1 LLARVA
7 KRIALAAFAGRHRG
21 GWLYSGPPA
30 TAAPL
35 AVLYRR
41 FALSLAVLAAL
52 IVSGA
57 LGYAWLEGWSL
68 ADSLY
73 MTVITVATVGFGEVR
88 PLSAAGRIYTMAL
101 ILLSTG
107 VMVYATASL
116 TALILEGELFGLLK
130 RKRMNKLIRALS
142 GHYVVCGD
150 SRIGQHILE
159 ELGRIDQP
167 FIVVEKDPAKVEALL
182 ARNILAI
189 AGDATTDASLLEAGI
204 ERAKGLATTLTT
216 DADNLF
222 VVLTARRLNR
232 DLRIISKAL
241 DEGSRDK
248 LQQVGADGV
257 VMPQAIGGMRMAS
270 ELLRPN
276 VVSFLDIMMRA
287 KDQAIRVDEIRIREG
302 FGAIGRTLADSGA
315 STTEGASLVALSR
328 DHGSY
333 RFTPDPD
340 TRLRAGDLLIMLGD
354 TRTIREL
361 EQRLAG

>member
-1 LLARVA
+1 
-7 KRIALAAFAGRHRG
+7 
-21 GWLYSGPPA
+21 
-30 TAAPL
+30 
-35 AVLYRR
+35 VLYRR
-41 FALSLAVLAAL
+41 FAWSLALLAAL
-52 IVSGA
+52 ILSGT
-57 LGYAWLEGWSL
+57 LGYAWLEGWDF
-68 ADSLY
+68 AEGLY
-73 MTVITVATVGFGEVR
+73 MTVITVGTVGFGEVH
-88 PLSAAGRIYTMAL
+88 PLSDGGRIYTMAL

-130 RKRMNKLIRALS
+130 RKRMNKLIRTLA

-150 SRIGQHILE
+150 SRIGQHIIE
-159 ELGRIDQP
+159 ELGRLDQP
-167 FIVVEKDPAKVEALL
+167 FVVIEKEPEKVEALL
-182 ARNILAI
+182 SRNILAV

-222 VVLTARRLNR
+222 VVLTARRLNKE
-232 DLRIISKAL
+232 LRIIAKAL
-241 DEGSRDK
+241 DEASRDK

-276 VVSFLDIMMRA
+276 VVSFLDIMIRS
-287 KDQAIRVDEIRIREG
+287 KDQAVRVEEIRILDG
-302 FGAIGRTLADSGA
+302 SNAVGMSLAGSGA

-328 DHGSY
+328 GSEPY
-333 RFTPDPD
+333 RFAPDPD
-340 TRLRAGDLLIMLGD
+340 TRLLAGDLLIMLGNS
-354 TRTIREL
+354 RTIREL

>member
-1 LLARVA
+1 M
-7 KRIALAAFAGRHRG
+7 
-21 GWLYSGPPA
+21 
-30 TAAPL
+30 
-35 AVLYRR
+35 LYRR
-41 FALSLAVLAAL
+41 FALSLVVLATL
-52 IVSGA
+52 IVSGT
-57 LGYAWLEGWSL
+57 LGYAWLEGWD
-68 ADSLY
+68 AAEALY
-73 MTVITVATVGFGEVR
+73 MTVITVATVGFGEVH
-88 PLSAAGRIYTMAL
+88 PLSAGGRIYTMAL

-130 RKRMNKLIRALS
+130 RKRMNNLIRALS

-167 FIVVEKDPAKVEALL
+167 FVVVEREPEKVDALL

-204 ERAKGLATTLTT
+204 ERAKGLAATLST

-222 VVLTARRLNR
+222 VVLTARRLNP

-248 LQQVGADGV
+248 LKQVGADGV
-257 VMPQAIGGMRMAS
+257 VMPQAIGGMRIAS

-276 VVSFLDIMMRA
+276 VVSFLDIMMRG
-287 KDQAIRVDEIRIREG
+287 KDQAIRVDEIRIRDG
-302 FGAIGRTLADSGA
+302 FGAIGMSLADSGLA
-315 STTEGASLVALSR
+315 TTEGVSLIALSR
-328 DHGSY
+328 GDEPY
-333 RFTPDPD
+333 RFTPDRD
-340 TRLRAGDLLIMLGD
+340 TRLQAGDLLIMLGN